1 MMSPDPSPLLTS
13 LKTCQDCASRFM
25 DFGLINTR
33 SALQFGQDVW
43 AARSPHDVAEAMVDY
58 GRRQFEYWTEEL
70 EEFSIVAGGKND
82 PRRRGRRNSETSFPS
97 SDLPVEKI

>member
-1 MMSPDPSPLLTS
+1 MMSPDPSPILTS
-13 LKTCQDCASRFM
+13 LKTCQDCASRVM

-43 AARSPHDVAEAMVDY
+43 AARSPHDVAEAIVDY

-70 EEFSIVAGGKND
+70 EEFSSVAGGKKTPD
-82 PRRRGRRNSETSFPS
+82 AEVVGLG
-97 SDLPVEKI
+97 D

>member
-1 MMSPDPSPLLTS
+1 MMSPDPSPLLSS
-13 LKTCQDCASRFM
+13 LKTCQDCASRVM

-43 AARSPHDVAEAMVDY
+43 AARTPHDVAEAMVDY

-70 EEFSIVAGGKND
+70 EEFSIGAGDKTTPDAEVVGLGD
-82 PRRRGRRNSETSFPS
+82 
-97 SDLPVEKI
+97 

>member
-13 LKTCQDCASRFM
+13 LKTCQDCASRVM

-70 EEFSIVAGGKND
+70 EEFSIVAGGKKTPD
-82 PRRRGRRNSETSFPS
+82 AEVVGLG
-97 SDLPVEKI
+97 D